1 MAATASIALR
11 KVIED
16 DIDAGRLQPGDALDE
31 QMLATRFDVSRTPAR
46 EALLHLAAVG
56 VVEMVPRR
64 GAVISGLSPDFGIGM
79 VEVLT
84 ALEAE
89 AASLAARRMSDLERA
104 KLIKIHRSTA
114 QLVKR
119 MDGDAYIVVNT
130 IFHEAIYDGARNTFL
145 KEQLTLT
152 RRRMRSYHRSS
163 LTKPARVRASW
174 EEHAAVADAIVSG
187 DAAAAQAAMRNHI
200 VSGGT
205 VFADLVAHQRLESA
219 RRPSR

>member
-1 MAATASIALR
+1 MA
-11 KVIED
+11 
-16 DIDAGRLQPGDALDE
+16 
-31 QMLATRFDVSRTPAR
+31 
-46 EALLHLAAVG
+46 
-56 VVEMVPRR
+56 
-64 GAVISGLSPDFGIGM
+64 AVISGLSPDFGIGM

-84 ALEAE
+84 ALEAGSSQLGSE
-89 AASLAARRMSDLERA
+89 ADVRGSSGL

-174 EEHAAVADAIVSG
+174 EEHAAVADADRQRRRSRRTG
-187 DAAAAQAAMRNHI
+187 GHAQSHRVGWNR
-200 VSGGT
+200 VCRPGGT
-205 VFADLVAHQRLESA
+205 STSGV
-219 RRPSR
+219 RPPPVTLNG